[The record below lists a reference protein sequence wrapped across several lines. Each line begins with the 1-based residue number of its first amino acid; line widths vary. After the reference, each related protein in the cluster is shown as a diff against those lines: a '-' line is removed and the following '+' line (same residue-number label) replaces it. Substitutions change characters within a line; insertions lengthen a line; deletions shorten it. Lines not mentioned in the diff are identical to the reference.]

1 MTNPDLHPL
10 TIIGVRQLTEEQS
23 PVLMMQDDQGRG
35 LEIPIGLCEAL
46 ALQLALNKT
55 VVKRPLT
62 HELILSLADHLEA
75 QPAQVV
81 IDDVSK
87 HTYFARL
94 ILYTVDGEVSLD
106 CRPSDGIALALR
118 ADIPV
123 MATDNVMI
131 REERPE
137 ETEEEE

>member
-10 TIIGVRQLTEEQS
+10 TIIGIRQLNEEQS
-23 PVLMMQDDQGRG
+23 PVLVMQDDIGRG
-35 LEIPIGLCEAL
+35 LEIDIGLCEAS

-55 VVKRPLT
+55 IVGRPLT

-75 QPAQVV
+75 LPAQVI

-87 HTYFARL
+87 DTYFARL
-94 ILYTVDGEVSLD
+94 VLFTPDGEVSLD

-118 ADIPV
+118 SEIPIMV
-123 MATDNVMI
+123 TDNVMTAKKGAG
-131 REERPE
+131 EE
-137 ETEEEE
+137 